1 MPPEYAQSERRVLNN
16 QGVEVQHVD
25 AEKNAEQRAEQR
37 KNDQALQQRQQHD
50 NFLLTTYTSTKDIE
64 RLRDERLDQLDGQ
77 IKAASA
83 YIETLDARL
92 KTLQARALLF
102 KPYNK
107 KPDARRMPDDL
118 AEQLVRASNDLRTQH
133 KAMDK
138 RLQEQT
144 EVRTQF
150 EADISRYRELTAT
163 RIAQLTAGVAE
174 APAAAIGGREALDHL
189 ELHLHDGHDHQLR
202 NALAGLH
209 RVGAGAAIPAGHHQ
223 RALVVGI
230 DQADQVAEHQPV
242 LMAES
247 GARQDHRRQAR
258 IGDVDRQSRGN
269 KLRAPGLEQR
279 AARRCRRAGRVPP
292 SRRWRRPGAEIRRPS
307 AHPGSAPA
315 GGGAPVCP

>member
-1 MPPEYAQSERRVLNN
+1 MTNFTKSGSIVAAGLLWLTCQPLLATEHGANYSWVDKNGERHYGDSVPPEYAQSERRVLNS

-25 AEKNAEQRAEQR
+25 AEKNAEQRAEQL
-37 KNDQALQQRQQHD
+37 KKDQALQQRQQHD

-107 KPDARRMPDDL
+107 KPDAHRMPDDL

-144 EVRTQF
+144 DVRTQF

-163 RIAQLTAGVAE
+163 H
-174 APAAAIGGREALDHL
+174 AA
-189 ELHLHDGHDHQLR
+189 
-202 NALAGLH
+202 
-209 RVGAGAAIPAGHHQ
+209 
-223 RALVVGI
+223 
-230 DQADQVAEHQPV
+230 
-242 LMAES
+242 S
-247 GARQDHRRQAR
+247 
-258 IGDVDRQSRGN
+258 
-269 KLRAPGLEQR
+269 
-279 AARRCRRAGRVPP
+279 
-292 SRRWRRPGAEIRRPS
+292 
-307 AHPGSAPA
+307 
-315 GGGAPVCP
+315 